1 MKKGILSLAA
11 IAALT
16 TGALQAKESLADAIT
31 QGKFKGQLRMF
42 YIDRDYD
49 GFVTTHRASFAA
61 GGHFGYETGA
71 WNGLSAGAVFYTTNT
86 FGIGND
92 NLPGEGYDPTLTKR
106 DGSGYTIL
114 GEAYLK
120 YVVGNSTF
128 KFGRQRLDTPM
139 AGSDDARMLPNLFE
153 AYLFTNT
160 DLPDTTL
167 IAAHVMKMAQ
177 GTFGNVYKGGGLGA
191 TAGYTLVAPND
202 YRNKMGVDDPTGEF
216 VDMGTYAIGKET
228 DGVTVG
234 AAIYKGIPGLKLQA
248 WDYYAW
254 DILNIVYLQGDYGW
268 NCRLNDEVKMLLSAQ
283 YIHENDVGDSYAGDI
298 DSDYYG
304 LRLKAAWHALS
315 GYIAYSSTEEGDD
328 NNQLGSSII
337 TVWGGMPAFTQGMV
351 TRHQFFAD
359 TDTWKAAGTYKF
371 NDLGVNANAT
381 LYYASFDVG
390 ENNPY
395 NNGKSWTATESG
407 FDIKYYPESAKNL
420 QLRFRANFP
429 RDFYDKHATKT
440 PDHVDWDEY
449 RFIVNYTF

>member
-11 IAALT
+11 AAALA
-16 TGALQAKESLADAIT
+16 TGALQAEDSLTDAIT
-31 QGKFKGQLRMF
+31 QGKIKGQLRLF
-42 YIDRDYD
+42 YIDRNYD
-49 GFVTTHRASFAA
+49 GFVTLHRASLAA
-61 GGHFGYETGA
+61 GGYFGYETGS
-71 WNGLSAGAVFYTTNT
+71 WNGLSAGVVFYTTNT
-86 FGIGND
+86 FGIGAD

-120 YVVGNSTF
+120 YSVGNFDF

-153 AYLFTNT
+153 AYIVSNHDIPHL
-160 DLPDTTL
+160 TL
-167 IAAHVMKMAQ
+167 IGGQVTKFAQ

-191 TAGYTLVAPND
+191 TAGYTVVKPGD
-202 YRNKMGVDDPTGEF
+202 YENAMGVDDPTGKF
-216 VDMGTYAIGKET
+216 LNMGTYAIGKENN
-228 DGVTVG
+228 GVTVA
-234 AAIYKGIPGLKLQA
+234 AAIYDGIPGLKLQA
-248 WDYYAW
+248 WEYYG
-254 DILNIVYLQGDYGW
+254 DNILNIAYLQGDFGW
-268 NCRLNDEVKMLLSAQ
+268 NCLLNDEVKMLLSAQ
-283 YIHENDVGDSYAGDI
+283 YIHENDVGNANAGEI

-304 LRLKAAWHALS
+304 LRLKAAWHAIS
-315 GYIAYSSTEEGDD
+315 VYAAYSSTDDGDD
-328 NNQLGSSII
+328 DNPLGSSIL

-359 TDTWKAAGTYKF
+359 TDTWKVAGTYKF
-371 NDLGVNANAT
+371 NDFGVNANAS
-381 LYYASFDVG
+381 LYYCSFDVG

-395 NNGKSWTATESG
+395 NSGRSWTAIESG
-407 FDIKYYPESAKNL
+407 VDIKYYPEAIKNL

-440 PDHVDWDEY
+440 PDNIDWDEY